1 MHFATAPAEN
11 NAPLHINY
19 SFTPEPDTYCPQEAA
34 ALREVV
40 AATHLGGPLLP
51 TVQSAVVHAKMVHQQ
66 NWTAEAH
73 ELLAAF
79 GLSPQGQPL
88 MQITR

>member
-1 MHFATAPAEN
+1 MHLATTPDN
-11 NAPLHINY
+11 NELRINY
-19 SFTPEPDTYCPQEAA
+19 SFTPTPDTYCPQEAA

-40 AATHLGGPLLP
+40 AETHLGGDLLP
-51 TVQSAVVHAKMVHQQ
+51 TVQAAVVHAKMVRQQ

-88 MQITR
+88 MAITR